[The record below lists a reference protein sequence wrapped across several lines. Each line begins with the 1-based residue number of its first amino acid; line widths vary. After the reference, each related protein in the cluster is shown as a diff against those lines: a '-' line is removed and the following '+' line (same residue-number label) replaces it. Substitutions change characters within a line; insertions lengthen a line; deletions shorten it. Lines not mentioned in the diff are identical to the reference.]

1 VKFSDYFERV
11 YCINLESRPDRL
23 ERFNNRL
30 KRATGETIDNKT
42 IFRFEAVDGSKLTE
56 FDMPLVM
63 DGNTQHWGAG
73 AEGCRRSHIGAITEA
88 RDLGLNN
95 ILILE
100 DDVIFRTHSRIRE
113 IVPHNGFVNLLSG
126 FMDHVP
132 ENWDMIYLGGNHWRG
147 TGHQLSGMVHV
158 INSLTT
164 HAYAV
169 RHTAYQL
176 ILTKSVQH
184 NKPIDLILAEEVQPH
199 CNAYASLP
207 RIVGQE
213 EGVSDITNSH
223 ADSRG
228 VCGVD
233 GDEWDQEG

>member
-11 YCINLESRPDRL
+11 YCINLESRPGRL
-23 ERFNNRL
+23 ERFKNRL

-42 IFRFEAVDGSKLTE
+42 IFRFDAVDGNKLTE
-56 FDMPLVM
+56 FDMPTVM
-63 DGNTQHWGAG
+63 DGNERHWGSG
-73 AEGCRRSHIGAITEA
+73 AEGCRRSHLGILTEA
-88 RDLGLNN
+88 RDLGLDN

-100 DDVIFRTHSRIRE
+100 DDVIFRNRSSE
-113 IVPHNGFVNLLSG
+113 PVYEGFENLLAG
-126 FMDHVP
+126 FMDNVP

-147 TGHQLSGMVHV
+147 TGEQVSGMVHV

-176 ILTKSVQH
+176 IITNAVQH

-199 CNAYASLP
+199 CNAYSSLP

-213 EGVSDITNSH
+213 AGISDITKSNS
-223 ADSRG
+223 DSQG
-228 VCGVD
+228 ILGCCD
-233 GDEWDQEG
+233 DEWDQE